1 MSKKGII
8 TLMILFAALTGF
20 STISFAQKYPGDRA
34 GKESDML
41 YKKLNL
47 TDDQYS
53 KVYSSLLSYY
63 TKQDVNMKEYKN
75 DMKACE
81 EACKKDW
88 ESVKSSM
95 SSILNKD
102 QMAIYSKMD
111 DKSMMRASMKKHHK
125 KMTKSTGSEKTEMN
139 KDEAKKKDDSKKK
152 TEDSK
157 KSSEKK

>member
-1 MSKKGII
+1 MSIKRII
-8 TLMILFAALTGF
+8 PLMFLFAALIGF
-20 STISFAQKYPGDRA
+20 STDSFAQKLPADRA
-34 GKESDML
+34 GKEADML

-47 TDDQYS
+47 SSDQYS

-88 ESVKSSM
+88 ETVKSSM
-95 SSILNKD
+95 SSVLNKD
-102 QMAIYSKMD
+102 QLAEFSKMN
-111 DKSMMRASMKKHHK
+111 DKSMMHGSMKKHHK
-125 KMTKSTGSEKTEMN
+125 RMKKMTGSEKTEMN
-139 KDEAKKKDDSKKK
+139 KDATKKMDDTKKK

-157 KSSEKK
+157 KSSDKK